1 MDNSIAAQP
10 NGSVCWFVDVPQ
22 KAQWTAN
29 NVKKTTLALVICIIF
44 FLALCLQA
52 VNIVK
57 GYPLGEIP
65 LKVNAPETYVNAA
78 ISQVDGVFWADI
90 GAEYKDLFPETLDA
104 GNSC

>member
-1 MDNSIAAQP
+1 
-10 NGSVCWFVDVPQ
+10 
-22 KAQWTAN
+22 
-29 NVKKTTLALVICIIF
+29 
-44 FLALCLQA
+44 
-52 VNIVK
+52 VK

-90 GAEYKDLFPETLDA
+90 GAEYKDLFSETLDA